1 MAGAPRGPEPVPY
14 QQETITSRSNAWLK
28 QLRLVAA
35 RGTTTADGFAL
46 AESPHLLQEAIRSEV
61 RIQRVFASERARKSV
76 EAVIPPHR
84 QVPLHPVADRLFE
97 DLATTARNQGVLAL
111 VKLRDWDAATVLA
124 GLTVVLDGVQ
134 DPGNAGTIARTAE
147 AFGASGIVFLK
158 GSAAPTNPK
167 ALRAAAGSLFRVPFL
182 HRLDA
187 AEFLALAQQ
196 HGKRLLAA
204 ATGQGLPISA
214 ADLSAGAAIVI
225 GSETHGVSPLLLA
238 AATPVAIPT
247 QSVESLNAAIAA
259 AIVLYESARRAAVP

>member
-1 MAGAPRGPEPVPY
+1 MSYR
-14 QQETITSRSNAWLK
+14 QETITSRSNAWLK
-28 QLRLVAA
+28 QLRQVAA

-61 RIQRVFASERARKSV
+61 RIQRVFASERVQESV
-76 EAVIPPHR
+76 GAAMPPHR
-84 QVPLHPVADRLFE
+84 QVPLHPVADRLFQ
-97 DLATTARNQGVLAL
+97 DLATTTRNQGVLAL
-111 VKLRDWDAATVLA
+111 VQLRNWDAATVLS

-147 AFGASGIVFLK
+147 AFGASGVVFLK

-167 ALRAAAGSLFRVPFL
+167 ALRASAGSLFRVPFL
-182 HRLDA
+182 HKLGA

-196 HGKRLLAA
+196 HGKTVLAA
-204 ATGQGLPISA
+204 TTGQGLA
-214 ADLSAGAAIVI
+214 LAEADLSANAAIVI

-259 AIVLYESARRAAVP
+259 AIVLYESARRAQLP

>member
-1 MAGAPRGPEPVPY
+1 MSYR
-14 QQETITSRSNAWLK
+14 QETITSRSNAWLK
-28 QLRLVAA
+28 QLRQVAA

-61 RIQRVFASERARKSV
+61 RIQRVFASERVQESV
-76 EAVIPPHR
+76 GAAMPPHR
-84 QVPLHPVADRLFE
+84 QVPLHPVADRLFQ
-97 DLATTARNQGVLAL
+97 DLATTTRNQGVLAL
-111 VKLRDWDAATVLA
+111 VQLRNWDAATVLS

-167 ALRAAAGSLFRVPFL
+167 ALRASAGSLFRVPFL
-182 HRLDA
+182 HKLGA

-196 HGKRLLAA
+196 HDKTVLAA
-204 ATGQGLPISA
+204 TTGQGLA
-214 ADLSAGAAIVI
+214 LAEADLSANAAIVI

-259 AIVLYESARRAAVP
+259 AIVLYESARRAQLP